1 MHFTLLLADS
11 TTKAG
16 RVYTVKTVF
25 FGQCYVISPG
35 EKDFQNLKEMLKP
48 PTIHISLP
56 QDDSRV
62 NAYIIPDDSE
72 NALILDYWHYPIE
85 PIRLKNN
92 MFMGLTLTKEFHI
105 RKPREDAPCN
115 NLSEKTFY
123 KVRYNLVSFAF
134 NVFNL

>member
-35 EKDFQNLKEMLKP
+35 KKDFQNLKEMLKP
-48 PTIHISLP
+48 PKIHIGLP

-134 NVFNL
+134 NVFNV